1 VRDEHHCCLSPCVSG
16 GCLWLRSAAGV
27 HVFVLQPCP
36 CPPRAEPAAGAS
48 PSVLIIAPFPLRAQ
62 ALLRWSGMAGWR
74 PLSHSPAGRTPR
86 RGDSAVR
93 RRCGK
98 AATISS
104 SSGCRVRRRAASQP
118 MAARATAP
126 AVNGMESSNRIGTS
140 RERRRG
146 PLTVLAATMALLRSE
161 EHTSELQS
169 RENLV
174 CRL

>member
-1 VRDEHHCCLSPCVSG
+1 REYPDLGSGDCVLELTHPCVIGPDDEEADRNRRAGDMSVGGQGRGEGGQEVVPVRDEHHCCLPPCVSG
-16 GCLWLRSAAGV
+16 WCLWLRSAAGV

-98 AATISS
+98 AATLS
-104 SSGCRVRRRAASQP
+104 SSGVCSVR
-118 MAARATAP
+118 
-126 AVNGMESSNRIGTS
+126 
-140 RERRRG
+140 
-146 PLTVLAATMALLRSE
+146 
-161 EHTSELQS
+161 
-169 RENLV
+169 
-174 CRL
+174 